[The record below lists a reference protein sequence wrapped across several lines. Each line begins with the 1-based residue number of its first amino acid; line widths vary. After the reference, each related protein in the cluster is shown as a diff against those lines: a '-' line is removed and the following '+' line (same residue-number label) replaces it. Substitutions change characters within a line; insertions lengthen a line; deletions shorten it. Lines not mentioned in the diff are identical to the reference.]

1 MSIKS
6 GPLRNPKQL
15 RQKPT
20 LERPFSRVKQS
31 QKGAL
36 ARFHDEDGAD
46 LTMHRKPTWL
56 VEVSTGSGWRAAGR

>member
-6 GPLRNPKQL
+6 GPLRNPKKL

-20 LERPFSRVKQS
+20 LEGPFSRVKQS
-31 QKGAL
+31 QKCVL
-36 ARFHDEDGAD
+36 ARFHDDDGAD
-46 LTMHRKPTWL
+46 LITQRKPTWL